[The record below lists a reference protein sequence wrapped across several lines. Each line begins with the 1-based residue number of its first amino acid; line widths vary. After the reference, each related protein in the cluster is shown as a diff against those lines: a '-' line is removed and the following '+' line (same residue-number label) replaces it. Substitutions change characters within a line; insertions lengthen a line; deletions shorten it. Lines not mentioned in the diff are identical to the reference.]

1 MKRSK
6 KYEKFKN
13 HNNTNNN
20 QDDYL
25 RKECYKLIDR
35 IVATGE
41 IKRDD
46 LLIALAIRLRIPI
59 NECFIKKFDIKMLE
73 KAIKELNYMIQ

>member
-13 HNNTNNN
+13 NNTNNN
-20 QDDYL
+20 QEDYL

-35 IVATGE
+35 IVALGE
-41 IKRDD
+41 IKRND
-46 LLIALAIRLRIPI
+46 LFAALSIRLGISI
-59 NECFIKKFDIKMLE
+59 NECYIKKFDKKMLE
-73 KAIKELNYMIQ
+73 KAVKELNYML

>member
-13 HNNTNNN
+13 NNTNDN
-20 QDDYL
+20 QEDYL
-25 RKECYKLIDR
+25 RKQCYKLIDR

-41 IKRDD
+41 IKRND
-46 LLIALAIRLRIPI
+46 LFVALAIRLSIPI
-59 NECFIKKFDIKMLE
+59 NECYIKKFDRRLLE
-73 KAIKELNYMIQ
+73 KAVKELNYML

>member
-13 HNNTNNN
+13 NNTNNN
-20 QDDYL
+20 QEDYL

-35 IVATGE
+35 IVALGE
-41 IKRDD
+41 IKRND
-46 LLIALAIRLRIPI
+46 LLIALAIRLNIPI
-59 NECFIKKFDIKMLE
+59 NECYIKKFDKKMLE
-73 KAIKELNYMIQ
+73 KAVKALNYML

>member
-13 HNNTNNN
+13 NTNNNN

-25 RKECYKLIDR
+25 KRQCYKLIDR

-41 IKRDD
+41 IKRQD
-46 LLIALAIRLRIPI
+46 LFAALAIRLGIPV
-59 NECFIKKFDIKMLE
+59 NGCYIKNFDTKMLE
-73 KAIKELNYMIQ
+73 KAVKELTYML

>member
-13 HNNTNNN
+13 NNTNNN
-20 QDDYL
+20 QEDYL

-41 IKRDD
+41 IKKQD
-46 LLIALAIRLRIPI
+46 LFAALAIRLRIPI
-59 NECFIKKFDIKMLE
+59 NECYIKNFDKKMLE
-73 KAIKELNYMIQ
+73 KAVKELNYML

>member
-13 HNNTNNN
+13 NNTNNN
-20 QDDYL
+20 QDEYL
-25 RKECYKLIDR
+25 KKQCYKLIDR

-41 IKRDD
+41 IKRQD
-46 LLIALAIRLRIPI
+46 LFVALAIRLKLPI
-59 NECFIKKFDIKMLE
+59 NDCYIKNFDTKTLE
-73 KAIKELNYMIQ
+73 KAIKELTYML

>member
-13 HNNTNNN
+13 NNTNTN
-20 QDDYL
+20 QEEHL

-35 IVATGE
+35 IVDTGE
-41 IKRDD
+41 IKRQD
-46 LLIALAIRLRIPI
+46 LLAALAIRLRIPI
-59 NECFIKKFDIKMLE
+59 DRCFIKKFDTKMLE
-73 KAIKELNYMIQ
+73 KAVKELTYML